1 MTTRYRLH
9 ESGDYWQRLDDEGKP
24 ATSSN
29 GTPHRYTRPFTDEA
43 RQASCSHALMAA
55 GTRCAWCGLPEV
67 PA

>member
-1 MTTRYRLH
+1 MTTRYRQH

-24 ATSSN
+24 IP
-29 GTPHRYTRPFTDEA
+29 GQRYTRPYTDEA
-43 RQASCSHALMAA
+43 RQATCSHALMAA